1 MDLFN
6 RKKIAKLEAL
16 NKQLIEAL
24 EFNRQSLN
32 ESTIIKLSGVVY
44 HKFVPLTTDEIKNNV
59 MPEMEIP
66 HEDNFKV
73 MLNAWSKIASSISWS
88 NGLLDDIKQK

>member
-16 NKQLIEAL
+16 NEKLIEAL
-24 EFNRQSLN
+24 EFNRVSLS
-32 ESTIIKLSGVVY
+32 ESEWIKIKGIRY
-44 HKFVPLTTDEIKNNV
+44 HKLIPLTADEIKNNV

-66 HEDNFKV
+66 HEDNFNV
-73 MLNAWSKIASSISWS
+73 MSDAWCKIASSISWN
-88 NGLLDDIKQK
+88 NGLLDDIKNK